1 MSAAVPIRR
10 NIGVALLLNTAGGVI
25 PTLFAFVYRSHS
37 SGTYLW
43 EFFRDSLVYSYC
55 IGTAC
60 FAALV
65 TLAPRIRRCS
75 QPYSWAAYF
84 AVLLTMALLGSFAA
98 NLIFLALGWSSRS
111 EFWQNFR
118 NGLRIAVAITLL
130 VGGVFSVLEALAS
143 RLRTAK
149 LELQARQLEEERSR
163 KREIQAR
170 LSSLESR
177 IHPHFLFNTLNSISA
192 LIRDD
197 PARAERTVERLAAL
211 LRYSLDTGAKP
222 VVPLRQ
228 ELRVVEDYLQI
239 EKTRFGDRLR
249 YTLNVPGELDDFEVP
264 PLTLQTVVENSIKHV
279 VSPSRLGADIRIAAR
294 LEAGCLLLEVSDD
307 GPGFDASA
315 LQAGHGLENLR
326 ERIAALFDGAS
337 RLEFARHEGRM
348 VVSIAIPQKKVL
360 V

>member
-1 MSAAVPIRR
+1 MKSTVPMRR
-10 NIGVALLLNTAGGVI
+10 NIGIALLLNTAGGVI
-25 PTLFAFVYRSHS
+25 PTMFAFVYRSQA
-37 SGTYLW
+37 SGAYLW
-43 EFFRDSLVYSYC
+43 QFFRDSLVYSYC

-60 FAALV
+60 FAAMVAL
-65 TLAPRIRRCS
+65 TPRLRRLS
-75 QPYSWAAYF
+75 KPYSWAGYL
-84 AVLLTMALLGSFAA
+84 AVFLMMALLGSLAA
-98 NLIFLALGWSSRS
+98 NVIFVALGRSSRS
-111 EFWQNFR
+111 EFWENFR
-118 NGLRIAVAITLL
+118 HGLRIAVAITLL
-130 VGGVFSVLEALAS
+130 LGGVFSVIEALAA

-149 LELQARQLEEERSR
+149 LELQSRQLEEERAR
-163 KREIQAR
+163 QREMQAR

-192 LIRDD
+192 LIRED

-211 LRYSLDTGAKP
+211 LRYSLDTGAKL

-249 YTLNVPGELDDFEVP
+249 YSLSIPAELEDFEVP

-279 VSPSRLGADIRIAAR
+279 VSPSRQGSEIRIAAR

-326 ERIAALFDGAS
+326 ERITALFDGAS
-337 RLEFARHEGRM
+337 RLE
-348 VVSIAIPQKKVL
+348 
-360 V
+360 

>member
-1 MSAAVPIRR
+1 MSTTVPIRR
-10 NIGVALLLNTAGGVI
+10 NIGIALLLSIAGGVI
-25 PTLFAFVYRSHS
+25 PTLFAFIYRSNA
-37 SGTYLW
+37 SGSYLW
-43 EFFRDSLVYSYC
+43 DFFSHSLVYSFC
-55 IGTAC
+55 IGIAC
-60 FAALV
+60 YASLV
-65 TLAPRIRRCS
+65 AFTPRLRRLP
-75 QPYSWAAYF
+75 QPYSWAAYL
-84 AVLLTMALLGSFAA
+84 AVLLSMAVVGSFAA
-98 NLIFLALGWSSRS
+98 NLIFLAVGWCSRS
-111 EFWQNFR
+111 EFWENFR

-130 VGGVFSVLEALAS
+130 VGGVFSVVEALAS

-163 KREIQAR
+163 KREVEAR

-192 LIRDD
+192 LIRED

-211 LRYSLDTGAKP
+211 LRYSLDAGAKP

-228 ELRVVEDYLQI
+228 ELRVVEAYLQI

-249 YTLNVPGELDDFEVP
+249 YTLNVPAELEDFEVP

-279 VSPSRLGADIRIAAR
+279 VSPSRQGTEVRIAAR

-337 RLEFARHEGRM
+337 RLEFARREGRM
-348 VVSIAIPQKKVL
+348 IVSIAVPQKKVL